1 MLAREGDVDGAF
13 AELKPPVPGGLVM
26 LYYPE
31 MKAVRADPRF
41 WPLARKVGL
50 VDYWTKSGR
59 WPDFCAEPG
68 LPYDCRRMAAATS
81 AASGQ
86 PSSGGR

>member
-1 MLAREGDVDGAF
+1 VDGAF
-13 AELKPPVPGGLVM
+13 AALKPPVPGGAAI

-41 WPLARKVGL
+41 WPLAKSLGL
-50 VDYWTKSGR
+50 TDYWLASGH

-68 LPYDCRRMAAATS
+68 FDCRRAAL
-81 AASGQ
+81 AAGAAL
-86 PSSGGR
+86 